1 LDREQTEEI
10 AGTLWTE
17 SEISAVVD
25 SYFQMLTSERAGV
38 AYSKAQ
44 NRRQLMTTV
53 HRSEGLIE
61 RKLQNISAVLDMLGT
76 QWINGYK
83 PLTHDQDALVAA
95 VERNVGRAPDFLCPA
110 SIDIQPLTLN
120 DDAVF
125 VAPPSVADFE
135 KTMTP
140 AGWSESRS
148 QPSAMPGIVNW
159 GKAAWRMTFAGFP
172 TSVLAHVWATC
183 T

>member
-1 LDREQTEEI
+1 MDREQTEEI

-76 QWINGYK
+76 QV
-83 PLTHDQDALVAA
+83 DQRLQA
-95 VERNVGRAPDFLCPA
+95 VNARSGCFGGCRRA
-110 SIDIQPLTLN
+110 
-120 DDAVF
+120 
-125 VAPPSVADFE
+125 
-135 KTMTP
+135 
-140 AGWSESRS
+140 
-148 QPSAMPGIVNW
+148 
-159 GKAAWRMTFAGFP
+159 
-172 TSVLAHVWATC
+172 
-183 T
+183 